1 MLVGVLTKKYYAFKD
16 AFANVGKLCDLAK
29 SFRIN
34 L

>member
-1 MLVGVLTKKYYAFKD
+1 MLVGYLQKSTTLFKD

-29 SFRIN
+29 SFRVN